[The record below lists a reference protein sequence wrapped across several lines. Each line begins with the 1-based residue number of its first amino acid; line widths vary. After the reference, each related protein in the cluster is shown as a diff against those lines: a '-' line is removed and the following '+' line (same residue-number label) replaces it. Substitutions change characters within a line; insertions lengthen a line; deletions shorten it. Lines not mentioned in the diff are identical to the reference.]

1 MGFKMI
7 NIIKAT
13 ENDAVEMAR
22 ILREIG
28 WSEKR
33 NSLPL
38 EEVSKPIRN
47 LIHRTGNDPEGH
59 TLYVAEDENRKVVG
73 FTNVHWVPF
82 VMLGSVEG
90 YVSDLF
96 VSPSAGGKGAGSSLI
111 RKVMREGEER
121 GAFRLMVTNGK
132 EKPSYKKGFYK
143 KMGWTERP
151 KVANF
156 VYYYREPWS

>member
-1 MGFKMI
+1 MADLTI
-7 NIIKAT
+7 RNA
-13 ENDAVEMAR
+13 EADDAVRMAE

-28 WSEKR
+28 WSERR
-33 NSLPL
+33 NTMPL
-38 EEVSKPIRN
+38 DDVSKPIEN
-47 LIHRTGNDPEGH
+47 LIEHCKGNPQGH
-59 TLYVAEDENRKVVG
+59 TMIVAVDEDENVIG

-82 VMLGSVEG
+82 VMLGSWEG
-90 YVSDLF
+90 YVSDVF
-96 VSPSAGGKGAGSSLI
+96 VSPSAGGKGAGSALI
-111 RKVMREGEER
+111 KYVMDEGKRR
-121 GAFRLMVTNGK
+121 GCMRLMLTNGK

>member
-1 MGFKMI
+1 MANLTI
-7 NIIKAT
+7 RNATIK
-13 ENDAVEMAR
+13 DAQSMAE

-33 NSLPL
+33 NNMALD
-38 EEVSKPIRN
+38 EVSEPIEE
-47 LIHRTGNDPEGH
+47 LIEHCNKDPKGH
-59 TLYVAEDENRKVVG
+59 TMLVAVDEDEKVIG
-73 FTNVHWVPF
+73 FTTVHWVPF
-82 VMLGSVEG
+82 VMLGSWEG
-90 YVSDLF
+90 YVSDVF

-111 RKVMREGEER
+111 KHIMDEGERR
-121 GAFRLMVTNGK
+121 GCMRLMLTNGK
-132 EKPSYKKGFYK
+132 EKPSYKMGFYK